1 MGLMGLVGE
10 HVCAGAKKKK
20 AEGGVLL
27 RFSPYLASYAW
38 RYPLV
43 GVMPAGYEVPVIKGM
58 L

>member
-1 MGLMGLVGE
+1 MLI
-10 HVCAGAKKKK
+10 
-20 AEGGVLL
+20 